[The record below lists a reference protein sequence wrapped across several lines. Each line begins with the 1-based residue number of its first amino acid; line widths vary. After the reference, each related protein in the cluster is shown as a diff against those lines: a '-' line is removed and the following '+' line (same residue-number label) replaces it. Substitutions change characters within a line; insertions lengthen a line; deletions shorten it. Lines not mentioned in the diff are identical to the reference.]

1 MGNFGLDIPWTLIEP
16 DDPSGSDMVDVSGVK
31 RKWLDV
37 AYAAQSPSQKLD
49 IYLPEEGDGPFPTY
63 IFIHGGAF
71 IAGDKQDVQFLL
83 AADGINRGYAVASV
97 EYRKGFESKAPNAL
111 YDVKAAIRFLKAH
124 AADYRLDPARFA
136 VGGDSAG
143 AYYAV
148 FAAATAGI
156 PVFDGPD
163 PVWPEASGEVKAVV
177 AQCGCYDLL
186 RMAPP
191 PEVEAAAPKEF
202 VPGTIPAFD
211 GPAPVFPSAS
221 GEVKAVV
228 AQCGCYDLLRMA
240 PPPEVEA
247 AAPKEFV
254 PGTIP
259 ANLMSIFIG
268 ANPRLFPDLAA
279 WLNPLTYITKDFPPT
294 LVQVGRED
302 TVVPCSESVQLAAV
316 IVEKCGRE
324 RVRFDA
330 HDGWNHCAL
339 NHIVTADWFMKANLD
354 RVFAFL
360 DEVL

>member
-1 MGNFGLDIPWTLIEP
+1 MGNFGLDIPWKLIKPE
-16 DDPSGSDMVDVSGVK
+16 DPSGSDMVDVSGVK

-37 AYAAQSPSQKLD
+37 AYAAQSPSQVLD
-49 IYLPEEGDGPFPTY
+49 IYLPEEGEGPFPTY

-71 IAGDKQDVQFLL
+71 IAGDKQDLQFLL
-83 AADGINRGYAVASV
+83 AADGINRGYAVVSV
-97 EYRKGFESKAPNAL
+97 EYRKGFESKAPNGL

-124 AADYRLDPARFA
+124 AGEYRLDPERFA
-136 VGGDSAG
+136 IGGDSAG

-148 FAAATAGI
+148 FAAATA
-156 PVFDGPD
+156 
-163 PVWPEASGEVKAVV
+163 A
-177 AQCGCYDLL
+177 
-186 RMAPP
+186 
-191 PEVEAAAPKEF
+191 
-202 VPGTIPAFD
+202 IPAFD